1 MKGKLFIAGAGPG
14 SVDLVTVGC
23 QKALEKADLVIY
35 AGSLVNPDI
44 LNYCSKTCKKVDS
57 AKLSLPEVVA
67 FVKEYTFEGK
77 TVVRLHTGDPAMYG
91 AISEQMNAYDELGID
106 YEVIPGVSSIFAAAA
121 ALKCEL
127 TMPGISQS
135 LILTRTAGR
144 TPMPEKETVANFAK
158 TGATLAFFLSVGK
171 IKPLTCELIK
181 EGHTPDTAAAIVY
194 RASWPNQKIVRGTL
208 DDIAEKA
215 EVEGIKRQALIL
227 VGNALK
233 RDGEK
238 SLLYDAAFS
247 HGYRNK
253 MEDEMFSGKCA
264 LYAMS
269 EKGVNKAVEIASGL
283 GDATVFIPEHFDNGN
298 ELCKTYPS
306 GAFDKVL
313 KENWNSFKGQIFV
326 CATGIAVRKIAPLL
340 TSKTEDPAVLVSGEA
355 GDKII
360 SLVGGHIA
368 GANRLA
374 RRVARI
380 TGGEALITTATD
392 TEKYVAFDE
401 LASRKGWEI
410 LDCKMIKHLNAALL
424 TTNTVDLFLPKEI
437 YADYY
442 QDKKNLRQVSTVDEI
457 RSKFAVL
464 LDPPE
469 GIVIPEDSHWMIL
482 KSPEY
487 ILGVGCRKGTSM
499 EDLEIALRD
508 FLNKNNVN
516 SDHISGFASVDI
528 KSKEQGLLQL
538 SQKYGKPIEFYPS
551 EVLEKIE
558 VPSPS
563 EMVKKKIGIESVSEA
578 AAIIGTDGGEV
589 VCPKAKYGN
598 LTFSLAKKVN
608 RPKKKGRMLVIGLG
622 SGTEE
627 MMTGQAKNALDQ
639 CDVLAGYIRYI
650 DFIRDQVGNRPI
662 IENGMRGEIE
672 RCQKAMESAEK
683 GNTVGM
689 VCSGDPGVLAM
700 AGLMFQLKDKNEN
713 FREIDIQV
721 IPGITAASLAASVL
735 GAPLQ
740 NGYHLISLSDIL
752 IPSEEVVHN
761 METASKSHLPC
772 VFYNPAGKKRRE
784 LLHKTIDVFKQN
796 RGGEILCAYVKH
808 AGRPKQE
815 KWIGKLNELEP
826 NQIDMSTLF
835 IIGGDRTV
843 LENGIFYEKR
853 GYEKKMDES

>member
-23 QKALEKADLVIY
+23 KKALEKADLVIY
-35 AGSLVNPDI
+35 AGSLVNPEI
-44 LNYCSKTCKKVDS
+44 LAYCPKRCKKVDS
-57 AKLSLPEVVA
+57 AKLSLPEVV
-67 FVKEYTFEGK
+67 EYVRKYTIDGK
-77 TVVRLHTGDPAMYG
+77 IVVRLHTGDPAMYG
-91 AISEQMNAYDELGID
+91 AISEQMNSYDELGIE

-127 TMPGISQS
+127 TMPGITQT
-135 LILTRTAGR
+135 LILTRTPGR
-144 TPMPEKETVANFAK
+144 TPMPKNESVANFAK

-171 IKPLTCELIK
+171 VKNLTNELIK
-181 EGHTPDTAAAIVY
+181 EGYTPDTSAAIVY

-208 DDIAEKA
+208 SDIAEKG
-215 EVEGIKRQALIL
+215 EEQGIKRQALIL

-233 RDGEK
+233 RNGEK
-238 SLLYDAAFS
+238 SLLYDANFS

-253 MEDEMFSGKCA
+253 MENEMFSGKCA

-306 GAFDKVL
+306 GEFDRIL
-313 KENWNSFKGQIFV
+313 KENWNTFKGQIFV

-360 SLVGGHIA
+360 SLVGGHIG

-401 LASRKGWEI
+401 LAARKGWDI
-410 LDCKMIKHLNAALL
+410 LDCKTIKHLNAALL
-424 TTNTVDLFLPKEI
+424 TTKTVDLLLPKEI
-437 YADYY
+437 YSSYY
-442 QDKKNLRQVSTVDEI
+442 QEKKNLRQVSTMEEI
-457 RSKFAVL
+457 SSEFAVL

-469 GIVIPEDSHWMIL
+469 DVVVPEDSHWMIL
-482 KSPEY
+482 RSPEY
-487 ILGVGCRKGTSM
+487 VLGVGCRKGVQV
-499 EDLEIALRD
+499 EDLDVALHD
-508 FLNKNNVN
+508 FLGKNNVN
-516 SDHISGFASVDI
+516 PDNIQGFASVDI
-528 KSKEQGLLQL
+528 KFEEQGLLQL
-538 SQKYGKPIEFYPS
+538 SEKHGKPIKFYSS
-551 EVLEKIE
+551 EDLEKIE
-558 VPSPS
+558 VPTPS
-563 EMVKKKIGIESVSEA
+563 EMVKEKIGIGSVSEA
-578 AAIIGTDGGEV
+578 AAIKGTDGGHITY
-589 VCPKAKYGN
+589 PKAKYGN
-598 LTFSLAKKVN
+598 LTFALAKKV
-608 RPKKKGRMLVIGLG
+608 KKQKKAGRMLVIGLG

-639 CDVLAGYIRYI
+639 CDVIAGYIRYV
-650 DFIRDQVGNRPI
+650 DFIRDQIGNRPI

-672 RCQKAMESAEK
+672 RCQKAMEAAEK
-683 GNTVGM
+683 GQTVGM

-700 AGLMFQLKDKNEN
+700 AGLMFQLKDKHEN
-713 FREIDIQV
+713 FKEIDIQV

-740 NGYHLISLSDIL
+740 NGYHLISLSDLL

-784 LLHKTIDVFKQN
+784 LLHKTIDVFKEN
-796 RGGEILCAYVKH
+796 RGGKILCAYVKH

-815 KWIGKLNELEP
+815 KWIGMLNELNP
-826 NQIDMSTLF
+826 DDIDMSTLF
-835 IIGGDRTV
+835 MIGGDRTV

-853 GYEKKMDES
+853 GYEKKMD